1 MAAPSHVP
9 SPPIDNTR
17 TYSAPAQVPSGWSTD
32 RPAEVGSRQPT
43 GEGRGHQGPDQG
55 YVLKLVGHLADRLQ
69 LSPRESRAD
78 IDAGCV
84 RIALKRA
91 SLFGRAPVIH
101 DLEIAYRL
109 WGLLDGDCD
118 PALIECRRSCF
129 EGAADSHH
137 YSELS
142 GLVACV
148 SPEVLRLSADEVASQ
163 HEADWS
169 RLLELELQ
177 EP

>member
-9 SPPIDNTR
+9 SPAIDNTR
-17 TYSAPAQVPSGWSTD
+17 TYTAPAQVPSGWSAD
-32 RPAEVGSRQPT
+32 RPAELGSRQPT
-43 GEGRGHQGPDQG
+43 GEGKGHQGPDQG
-55 YVLKLVGHLADRLQ
+55 YVLKLVGHFADWLRL
-69 LSPRESRAD
+69 SHREDRAD

-109 WGLLDGDCD
+109 WGLLDSDCD
-118 PALIECRRSCF
+118 SALIEFRRSCF

-137 YSELS
+137 YSELND
-142 GLVACV
+142 LVARV
-148 SPEVLRLSADEVASQ
+148 RPEVLRLSPDEVASQ

-177 EP
+177 EF